1 VLKLNQVHLVPD
13 LFIGRFIS
21 WIMGLIF
28 FGLFSFFAFG
38 NQINKGVFKSIPKIK
53 SRFISGKIWFKLR
66 KNK

>member
-1 VLKLNQVHLVPD
+1 
-13 LFIGRFIS
+13 
-21 WIMGLIF
+21 MGLSFI
-28 FGLFSFFAFG
+28 GLFSFFAFW